1 MSLKFERLTNQIF
14 VVNKMDQDQLSQ
26 TKGGYVQSLTN
37 SCRNTYV
44 MQNGDHVTISD
55 VDGCGNIQPGWI

>member
-1 MSLKFERLTNQIF
+1 
-14 VVNKMDQDQLSQ
+14 MDQDQLSQ

-44 MQNGDHVTISD
+44 MQNVDHMTISD